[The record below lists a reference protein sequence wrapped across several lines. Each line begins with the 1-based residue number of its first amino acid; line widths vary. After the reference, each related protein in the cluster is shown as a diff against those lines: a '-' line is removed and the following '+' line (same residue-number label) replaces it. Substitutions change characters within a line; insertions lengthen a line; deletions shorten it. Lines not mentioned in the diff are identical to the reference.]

1 MVQKPK
7 KEMKKYANN
16 QKNALTDKQLRRLAD
31 GREYRTM
38 VMEVRAAE
46 STDESKMIVEG
57 YATTFNQPYTLYED
71 RYCKFVEQIDPTA
84 FTECDMSDV
93 IMQYDHEGRVFA
105 RNKNGTLSLSVDS
118 IGLKVTADLG
128 GTDAGRQLYQEIK
141 GGYTN
146 KMSFAFKVEEDKK
159 EYTEDRDKR
168 FVTCTR
174 TITKISKLYDVSA
187 VSIPANDMTSISARR
202 YADGVIEYIQAE
214 RLERANKAKKI
225 KLKLLEV

>member
-1 MVQKPK
+1 M
-7 KEMKKYANN
+7 NN
-16 QKNALTDKQLRRLAD
+16 QKNELTDKQLRRLAD

-202 YADGVIEYIQAE
+202 
-214 RLERANKAKKI
+214 
-225 KLKLLEV
+225 